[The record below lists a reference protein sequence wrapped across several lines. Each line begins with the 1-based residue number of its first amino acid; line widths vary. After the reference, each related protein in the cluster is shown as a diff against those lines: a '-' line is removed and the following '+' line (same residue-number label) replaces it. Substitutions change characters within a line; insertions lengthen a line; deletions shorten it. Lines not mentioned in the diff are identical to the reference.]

1 MLDKL
6 ALVRN
11 IWKGHRSKDGEN
23 YREYD
28 IGMRGAREWA
38 IGQRPPAPA
47 GPRQVFQ
54 TPMPAATS
62 QNRFHTRPKHGPPD
76 APRGGPPLPR
86 PAPGLLQHGNVNH
99 TATSQGE
106 RPSYGVHARMQTRTR
121 TRASTLAHGG
131 THTHIFTHAHART
144 RTRAHLHARKNTHS
158 HTHTHTRAPTK
169 QVLAER
175 GPPCSP
181 ASAIEQ
187 FGDWAYR
194 ACRMGENPWNLRKVP
209 SHVLELTPKQLRGM
223 VLSAVAMG
231 NDPQHPS
238 PLLHA
243 TDSIAVIIKML
254 GERRWLYSNWLVRWP
269 QDCGGKPGHIDFQD
283 HKRGGWILAESDDD
297 TDLLRECV
305 QKARGYVAK
314 DRELVYLTSIPLKEI
329 DWWCEET
336 KQWQSAEDTIAWKPP
351 PSAVERPPP
360 LYGAPGAATSQA
372 VSSQVGAKIDQA
384 SIQ

>member
-1 MLDKL
+1 MGERATSACARRAAPSLSDTDACGDKPEQVPHETK
-6 ALVRN
+6 AWAARCAARRAAASAS
-11 IWKGHRSKDGEN
+11 RS
-23 YREYD
+23 R
-28 IGMRGAREWA
+28 A
-38 IGQRPPAPA
+38 PPA
-47 GPRQVFQ
+47 R
-54 TPMPAATS
+54 
-62 QNRFHTRPKHGPPD
+62 KC
-76 APRGGPPLPR
+76 
-86 PAPGLLQHGNVNH
+86 
-99 TATSQGE
+99 E
-106 RPSYGVHARMQTRTR
+106 SYGDRPGGAAQLRGPCTNADTHTHARKHARARRHAHTHIHTRTR
-121 TRASTLAHGG
+121 T
-131 THTHIFTHAHART
+131 HTHART
-144 RTRAHLHARKNTHS
+144 LARAQKHT

-181 ASAIEQ
+181 SSAIEQ
-187 FGDWAYR
+187 YGDWAYR

-209 SHVLELTPKQLRGM
+209 SHVLELTPKQLRGC

-231 NDPQHPS
+231 NDRQHTS

-243 TDSIAVIIKML
+243 TTSIAVIIKML

-269 QDCGGKPGHIDFQD
+269 QDCGGKPAHIDFQD
-283 HKRGGWILAESDDD
+283 YKRGGWILADSDDD
-297 TDLLRECV
+297 TDLLQECV

-314 DRELVYLTSIPLKEI
+314 DRELVYLTSIPLKDI

-336 KQWQSAEDTIAWKPP
+336 KQWQSAEETIAWKP

-372 VSSQVGAKIDQA
+372 ESSQVGAKIDQA